1 MNSRRLSFQLFL
13 TVDGCP
19 SVIQFDLARLFILS
33 RKSMTLQLTV
43 PNMACSACASTIT
56 KALQA
61 VDANASI
68 QADPT
73 TKLVSVQTQA
83 SETAI
88 KEALAAAGYPVA

>member
-1 MNSRRLSFQLFL
+1 
-13 TVDGCP
+13 
-19 SVIQFDLARLFILS
+19 
-33 RKSMTLQLTV
+33 MTLQLTV
-43 PNMACSACASTIT
+43 PNMSCSVCASTIT

-61 VDANASI
+61 VDANASV

-73 TKLVSVQTQA
+73 TKLVSVETHA

>member
-13 TVDGCP
+13 TCEGYVW
-19 SVIQFDLARLFILS
+19 VIQFGLASFFTLS

-43 PNMACSACASTIT
+43 PNMSCSVCASTIT